1 MISVLVI
8 FFFFDMSPQ
17 ARAAK
22 AEINT
27 RDCVELKSVCTAKKT
42 INKLKRQPLEWEK
55 IFTKDPSYKMLI
67 SKIYIKKKKL

>member
-1 MISVLVI
+1 
-8 FFFFDMSPQ
+8 MSPQ